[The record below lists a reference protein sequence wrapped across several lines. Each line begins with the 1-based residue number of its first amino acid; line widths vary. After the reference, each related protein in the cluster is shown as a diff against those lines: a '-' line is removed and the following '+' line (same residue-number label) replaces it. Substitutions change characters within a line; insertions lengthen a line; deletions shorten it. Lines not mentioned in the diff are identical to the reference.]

1 MLTKNRE
8 GVPGGRHGWRG
19 SAVGIVGVVA
29 VGALA
34 WQAIERGD
42 APFRFAPLDG
52 ATRVADRIRMEHV
65 VANLSATFDR
75 SAVVAEPTKAAVRVG
90 RLQPRDRL
98 HSGQRTAILTPPGSR
113 LRFRHRTPA
122 GAVLRFGVGVE
133 QQGRR
138 DRSAPGVRFRVH
150 VDGAERFVQVVNPA
164 ATRHHRRW
172 FDARVDL
179 GVEAERDVLIEL
191 DTEAVG
197 GEAAGVG
204 TPGWSELRVVEERH
218 RDRQPSDRRT
228 PNVLILLVDTLRAD
242 VLGCYGAVPS
252 PSPTLDALARRGLV
266 FDQVIAQ
273 SSWTLPAVASI
284 FTGLAPVSHG
294 VVGDPGQPG
303 AEEDGDGGSAY
314 LADTLPTLAA
324 HALAAGVT
332 TVGVTGNSL
341 VSRETNLA
349 RGFETFIDLGAASG
363 HAGWPQAR
371 DVNAVFLQWLRANK
385 QHRFLAYLHYM
396 DLHDPYRPAPG
407 LRPPPPDAVRARVA
421 RGDAA
426 TLYRKVASGA
436 IPPLSSLEVDYLRAL
451 YTAQASS
458 WDRELA
464 ALLRALA
471 EAGVQDSTVV
481 IVLSD
486 HGEEF
491 LEHGRLGH
499 SKSLYDEL
507 LRVPLL
513 IVGPGIE
520 AGRVAE
526 QVQAIDL
533 FPTVASLLG
542 FEAPPGLAGLDLL
555 GGREARPAI
564 SETVRG
570 VAPDGTV
577 TRIVSLRTPGWKLIH
592 MPALGLFHLYDL
604 ASDPAERENRFDTA
618 PEGNE
623 LVSLLAEWERNI
635 RPAPETSGSDPRFH
649 EKLRALGYV
658 E

>member
-1 MLTKNRE
+1 VAL
-8 GVPGGRHGWRG
+8 VGG
-19 SAVGIVGVVA
+19 VA

-34 WQAIERGD
+34 WQAVDRASGGP
-42 APFRFAPLDG
+42 A
-52 ATRVADRIRMEHV
+52 RVADRIRLEHV

-75 SAVVAEPTKAAVRVG
+75 SAVVAEPSETAVHVG
-90 RLQPRDRL
+90 LLQPRDRL
-98 HSGQRTAILTPPGSR
+98 HSGHRTAILTPPGSR
-113 LRFRHRTPA
+113 LRFRYRTPDRA
-122 GAVLRFGVGVE
+122 ALRFGVGVE
-133 QQGRR
+133 AHGRR
-138 DRSAPGVRFRVH
+138 DQKAPGVKFRVH
-150 VDGAERFVQVVNPA
+150 VDGKERFTQIVNPA
-164 ATRHHRRW
+164 ATRHDRRW

-191 DTEAVG
+191 ATEAVG
-197 GEAAGVG
+197 GTAAGAG
-204 TPGWSELRVVEERH
+204 TPGWSELRIVQESY
-218 RDRQPSDRRT
+218 RDRQSSDRKT
-228 PNVLILLVDTLRAD
+228 PNVLILLVDTLRVDA
-242 VLGCYGAVPS
+242 LGCYGAAPS
-252 PSPTLDALARRGLV
+252 PSPTLDGLARRGLV

-284 FTGLAPVSHG
+284 FTGLAPQSHG
-294 VVGDPGQPG
+294 VAGDPGRSG
-303 AEEDGDGGSAY
+303 TEEGGDGASAY
-314 LADTLPTLAA
+314 LPDTLPTLAA

-349 RGFETFIDLGAASG
+349 RGFETFVDLGATAG
-363 HAGWPQAR
+363 DGGWPPAR
-371 DVNAVFLQWLRANK
+371 DINAVFLQWLRANT

-396 DLHDPYRPAPG
+396 DLHDPYRPAPD
-407 LRPPPPDAVRARVA
+407 LRPPQPQAVRARVA

-426 TLYRKVASGA
+426 SLYRKVATGA
-436 IPPLSSLEVDYLRAL
+436 IPPLSDLEVAYLRAL

-464 ALLRALA
+464 GLLRGLA
-471 EAGVQDSTVV
+471 ETGVQDSTVV

-507 LRVPLL
+507 LRVPLVM
-513 IVGPGIE
+513 VGPGIE
-520 AGRVAE
+520 TGRVAE
-526 QVQAIDL
+526 QVQGTDL
-533 FPTVASLLG
+533 FPTVAALLG
-542 FEAPPGLAGLDLL
+542 LEAPPGLAGRDLL
-555 GGREARPAI
+555 GRREARPAI

-592 MPALGLFHLYDL
+592 MPALKTFHLYDL
-604 ASDPAERENRFDTA
+604 AADPGERENRFGTA
-618 PEGNE
+618 PEGKE
-623 LVSLLAEWERNI
+623 LASLLAEWERTV
-635 RPAPETSGSDPRFH
+635 RPAPEASGIDPRFH

-658 E
+658 D

>member
-1 MLTKNRE
+1 MLTKRRA
-8 GVPGGRHGWRG
+8 GDSGARQGWRA
-19 SAVGIVGVVA
+19 STVRIVGVAAVA
-29 VGALA
+29 ALA
-34 WQAIERGD
+34 WQAVEHGD
-42 APFRFAPLDG
+42 ALLRRAPSGDP
-52 ATRVADRIRMEHV
+52 TRVADRIRLEHV

-75 SAVVAEPTKAAVRVG
+75 SAVVEESSGTAVRVG
-90 RLQPRDRL
+90 QLQPRDRL
-98 HSGQRTAILTPPGSR
+98 HSGHRSAILTPPGSR

-122 GAVLRFGVGVE
+122 RAALRFGVGVE
-133 QQGRR
+133 GQGRR

-150 VDGAERFVQVVNPA
+150 VDGEERFTQVVNPA
-164 ATRHHRRW
+164 ATRHDRRW

-179 GVEAERDVLIEL
+179 GVEAEREVVIEL
-191 DTEAVG
+191 DTEADG
-197 GEAAGVG
+197 DAAGAG
-204 TPGWSELRVVEERH
+204 TPGWSELRIVQEH
-218 RDRQPSDRRT
+218 YRDRQSGDRQT
-228 PNVLILLVDTLRAD
+228 PNVLILLVDTLRVD
-242 VLGCYGAVPS
+242 VLGCYGAA
-252 PSPTLDALARRGLV
+252 PSPTPALDALARRGLV

-284 FTGLAPVSHG
+284 FTGLPPLSHG

-303 AEEDGDGGSAY
+303 TEGGGDGASAY
-314 LADTLPTLAA
+314 LPDTLPTLAA

-341 VSRETNLA
+341 VSRETNVA
-349 RGFETFIDLGAASG
+349 RGFETFVDLGATSG
-363 HAGWPQAR
+363 RAGWPPAR
-371 DVNAVFLQWLRANK
+371 DINAVFLQWLQANK
-385 QHRFLAYLHYM
+385 EHRFLAYLHYM
-396 DLHDPYRPAPG
+396 DLHEPYRPARD
-407 LRPPPPDAVRARVA
+407 LRPAPPDAIRARVA
-421 RGDAA
+421 RGEAS
-426 TLYRKVASGA
+426 TLYRMVAAGA
-436 IPPLSSLEVDYLRAL
+436 IPPLSDPEVTYLRAL

-464 ALLRALA
+464 VLLRALA
-471 EAGVQDSTVV
+471 EAGVQDSTVL

-513 IVGPGIE
+513 VIGPGIE

-533 FPTVASLLG
+533 FPTVVALLG
-542 FEAPPGLAGLDLL
+542 LEVPPGLPGRDLL
-555 GGREARPAI
+555 GPRESRPAI

-592 MPALGLFHLYDL
+592 MPAFELFHLYDL
-604 ASDPAERENRFDTA
+604 ASDPGERENRFGAA

-623 LVSLLAEWERNI
+623 LASLLAEWERNV
-635 RPAPETSGSDPRFH
+635 RPAPEAVGSDPRFH

-658 E
+658 Q